1 MAGESISVPG
11 QLSFSGSSKGGDSGA
26 TNATGSVINFGST
39 NVGGVDKTTIAI
51 LAAAVLGF
59 LWVSKNA

>member
-11 QLSFSGSSKGGDSGA
+11 QLTFSGSSKGGDAGA

-39 NVGGVDKTTIAI
+39 TVGGLDKNTILI
-51 LAAAVLGF
+51 LAVAALGF
-59 LWVSKNA
+59 FWVSKNA

>member
-39 NVGGVDKTTIAI
+39 TVGGLDKNTMII
-51 LAAAVLGF
+51 LAVAAIGLY
-59 LWVSKNA
+59 WVSKHA